1 MVKVGV
7 YGRLRSITDKSEV
20 EVRSD
25 VKTLRDLL
33 LELKEKFGED
43 FYKDIVDEVA
53 DNIKIGIILTVNGVG
68 VALEKG
74 LETEIKKDDKIYI
87 DSIGFIP
94 LEGGG

>member
-1 MVKVGV
+1 MYK
-7 YGRLRSITDKSEV
+7 RQV
-20 EVRSD
+20 EVQSD

-33 LELKEKFGED
+33 LELKGKFGED
-43 FYKDIVDEVA
+43 FYKAIVDEVA

-74 LETEIKKDDKIYI
+74 LDTEIKKDDEIYI